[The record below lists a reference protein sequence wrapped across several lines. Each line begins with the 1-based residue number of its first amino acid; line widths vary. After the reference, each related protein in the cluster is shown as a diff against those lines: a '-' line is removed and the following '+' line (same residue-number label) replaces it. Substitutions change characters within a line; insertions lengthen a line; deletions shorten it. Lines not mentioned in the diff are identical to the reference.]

1 MSAQPFDLASCP
13 RVPARQARATRSAL
27 RACARLPARWTVGL
41 PPLGEATMSF
51 NGFYSEAADGE
62 AVDFNISFGSERGRV
77 SIESAFAVRLVDAVL
92 GGEAIFSPAR
102 SAGPAERGL
111 LAGVLAP
118 AFDRLGGN
126 LNLDPIAPRG
136 GGDGQAVGVA
146 FLLQTVVASGWLRL
160 TPPAGDWPAL
170 PDVMDLW
177 RARAVRLPVTAA
189 MQIASTGV
197 PARAFAGVVVGD
209 AIVFDGARAAAFA
222 ADVPWNARLRVGD
235 HAAEIAV
242 DVGGK
247 VSLAGGFSPVRKEE
261 TNMSASDSNTDTT
274 TVLGAA
280 SIEIVAELGR
290 IALRGDELLGLAPG
304 AVVALGAQ
312 RKGVTLRVGGEV
324 WAEGEIVDIEGELGV
339 RVTRIANR

>member
-1 MSAQPFDLASCP
+1 VNVQPFDLASCP
-13 RVPARQARATRSAL
+13 PVQARQAHATRSAL
-27 RACARLPARWTVGL
+27 RACGRLPARWTVGL

-51 NGFYSEAADGE
+51 AGFYSEPANGD
-62 AVDFNISFGSERGRV
+62 AVDFTIGFGSERGRV

-118 AFDRLGGN
+118 AFDRLGGS
-126 LNLDPIAPRG
+126 LNLDPVAPRG
-136 GGDGQAVGVA
+136 GGDGQGVGLG

-160 TPPAGDWPAL
+160 TPPAGDWPAF
-170 PDVMDLW
+170 PDVTDLW
-177 RARAVRLPVTAA
+177 RARAVRLPVTACL
-189 MQIASTGV
+189 QLASTGV
-197 PARAFAGVVVGD
+197 PARAFAAVVVGD

-222 ADVPWNARLRVGD
+222 ADVPWNVRLRVGD

-242 DVGGK
+242 EVGGK

-261 TNMSASDSNTDTT
+261 TNMSAFDSNTDTT

-280 SIEIVAELGR
+280 SIEVVAELGR

>member
-1 MSAQPFDLASCP
+1 VNAQPFDLASCP
-13 RVPARQARATRSAL
+13 RVRARQARATRSAL
-27 RACARLPARWTVGL
+27 RACARLPARWMVAL

-51 NGFYSEAADGE
+51 GGFDPGGADAD
-62 AVDFNISFGSERGRV
+62 AVDFTISFGSERGRV

-118 AFDRLGGN
+118 AFDRLGGT
-126 LNLDPIAPRG
+126 LNLDPVAPG
-136 GGDGQAVGVA
+136 GGRDGQAAGLV
-146 FLLQTVVASGWLRL
+146 FLLQTVVGSGWLRL
-160 TPPAGDWPAL
+160 TPPGGDWFAL
-170 PDVMDLW
+170 PDVTDVW
-177 RARAVRLPVTAA
+177 RALAARVPLTAA
-189 MQIASTGV
+189 MQLASTGV
-197 PARAFAGVVVGD
+197 PAGAFAGVVVGD

-222 ADVPWNARLRVGD
+222 ADVPWNARLRVGG

-242 DVGGK
+242 EVGGK
-247 VSLAGGFSPVRKEE
+247 VSLAGGFSPVRREE
-261 TNMSASDSNTDTT
+261 TNMSASDSNTDAT